1 MPRTTPKKKKN
12 KSRKKWGVRILR
24 GSPGKKGAQTQ
35 KNRSGSS
42 YPGSKRD
49 RDILSKVAK
58 SVSSSNRRLAFQE
71 KLKTLRK
78 GLSDELKKINI
89 TESGNGDVVVKVNY
103 TPPSSSS
110 SSSSKKGG
118 GKKKTKKKT
127 HQKQTKH
134 YKIEIIKKKPL
145 TIQVYDWD
153 KKKKKWVK
161 EGKPTQIKKGGKRR
175 RTKKRALKKRTR
187 KKN

>member
-1 MPRTTPKKKKN
+1 MPRTPKKKKN
-12 KSRKKWGVRILR
+12 KSRKKYPVRILR
-24 GSPGKKGAQTQ
+24 ESPGRKGAQTQ

-58 SVSSSNRRLAFQE
+58 SVSSSNRRLAFQD
-71 KLKTLRK
+71 KLKKLKK
-78 GLSDELKKINI
+78 GLSNELKNLNIN
-89 TESGNGDVVVKVNY
+89 ESGNGDVVVKVNY
-103 TPPSSSS
+103 TPP

-145 TIQVYDWD
+145 TIQVYDYD
-153 KKKKKWVK
+153 NEIKKWVK
-161 EGKPTQIKKGGKRR
+161 EGKPTQIKKGGRR
-175 RTKKRALKKRTR
+175 RKTKKRALKKRTR

>member
-1 MPRTTPKKKKN
+1 MPKTTPKRKN
-12 KSRKKWGVRILR
+12 KSRKKYAVRILR

-42 YPGSKRD
+42 YPGSKKD
-49 RDILSKVAK
+49 RNILSKVAK

-71 KLKTLRK
+71 KLKTLTK
-78 GLSDELKKINI
+78 GISDELKKINI
-89 TESGNGDVVVKVNY
+89 NESGNGDVVVKVNY
-103 TPPSSSS
+103 TPSSS

-118 GKKKTKKKT
+118 GKKSSKNYQKETK
-127 HQKQTKH
+127 Q

-153 KKKKKWVK
+153 KKKKIWVK
-161 EGKPTQIKKGGKRR
+161 EGKPTQIKKGGR

-187 KKN
+187 RRKN

>member
-1 MPRTTPKKKKN
+1 MPKTTPKRKN
-12 KSRKKWGVRILR
+12 KSRKKYAVRILR

-42 YPGSKRD
+42 YPGSKKD
-49 RDILSKVAK
+49 RNMLSKVAK

-71 KLKTLRK
+71 KLKTLTK
-78 GLSDELKKINI
+78 GISDELKKINI
-89 TESGNGDVVVKVNY
+89 NESGNGDVVVKVNY
-103 TPPSSSS
+103 TPSS

-118 GKKKTKKKT
+118 GKKPKKNYQKETK
-127 HQKQTKH
+127 Q

-161 EGKPTQIKKGGKRR
+161 EGKPTQIKSGGNRR

-187 KKN
+187 RRKN

>member
-1 MPRTTPKKKKN
+1 MPKTTPKRKN
-12 KSRKKWGVRILR
+12 KSRKKYAVRILR

-42 YPGSKRD
+42 YPGSKKD
-49 RDILSKVAK
+49 RNMLSKVAK

-71 KLKTLRK
+71 KLKTLTK
-78 GLSDELKKINI
+78 GISDELKKINI
-89 TESGNGDVVVKVNY
+89 NESGNGDVVVKVNY
-103 TPPSSSS
+103 TPSS

-118 GKKKTKKKT
+118 GKKSSKNYQKETK
-127 HQKQTKH
+127 Q

-153 KKKKKWVK
+153 KKQKKWVK
-161 EGKPTQIKKGGKRR
+161 EGKPTKIKKGGR

-187 KKN
+187 RRKN

>member
-1 MPRTTPKKKKN
+1 MPKTTPKRKN
-12 KSRKKWGVRILR
+12 KSRKKYAVRILR

-42 YPGSKRD
+42 YPGSKKD
-49 RDILSKVAK
+49 RNILSKVAK

-71 KLKTLRK
+71 KLKTLTK
-78 GLSDELKKINI
+78 GISDELKKINI
-89 TESGNGDVVVKVNY
+89 NESGNGDVVVKVNY
-103 TPPSSSS
+103 TPSS

-118 GKKKTKKKT
+118 GKMSRKNY
-127 HQKQTKH
+127 QKQTKH

-145 TIQVYDWD
+145 TIQVYDYD
-153 KKKKKWVK
+153 SKKKKWVK
-161 EGKPTQIKKGGKRR
+161 QGKPTKIKKGGR

-187 KKN
+187 RKKN

>member
-1 MPRTTPKKKKN
+1 MPKTTPKRKN
-12 KSRKKWGVRILR
+12 KSRKKYAVRILR

-42 YPGSKRD
+42 YPGSKKD
-49 RDILSKVAK
+49 RNILSKVAK

-71 KLKTLRK
+71 KLKTLTK
-78 GLSDELKKINI
+78 GISDELKKINI
-89 TESGNGDVVVKVNY
+89 NESGNGDVVVKVNY
-103 TPPSSSS
+103 TPSS

-118 GKKKTKKKT
+118 GKKSSKNYQKETK
-127 HQKQTKH
+127 Q

-153 KKKKKWVK
+153 KKQSTCYWSC
-161 EGKPTQIKKGGKRR
+161 
-175 RTKKRALKKRTR
+175 
-187 KKN
+187 N

>member
-1 MPRTTPKKKKN
+1 MPRTPKRKN
-12 KSRKKWGVRILR
+12 KSRKKYGLKILR

-49 RDILSKVAK
+49 IAKLSKVAK

-71 KLKTLRK
+71 KLKTLTK
-78 GLSDELKKINI
+78 GISDELKKINV
-89 TESGNGDVVVKVNY
+89 TESGNGDVIVNMNY
-103 TPPSSSS
+103 TPP
-110 SSSSKKGG
+110 SSKKGG
-118 GKKKTKKKT
+118 GKKKTKKKGPQ
-127 HQKQTKH
+127 QKQTKN

-153 KKKKKWVK
+153 KKKKRWVK
-161 EGKPTQIKKGGKRR
+161 EGKPTQIGKSGGNRR

-187 KKN
+187 RKKN

>member
-1 MPRTTPKKKKN
+1 MPKTTPKKKN
-12 KSRKKWGVRILR
+12 KSKKKYAVRILR

-42 YPGSKRD
+42 YPGSKKD
-49 RDILSKVAK
+49 RNILSKVAK

-71 KLKTLRK
+71 KLKTLTK
-78 GLSDELKKINI
+78 GISDELKKINI
-89 TESGNGDVVVKVNY
+89 NESGNGDVVVKVNY
-103 TPPSSSS
+103 TPSSSS
-110 SSSSKKGG
+110 SQKGG
-118 GKKKTKKKT
+118 GKKKTKKIY
-127 HQKQTKH
+127 QKETKN

-161 EGKPTQIKKGGKRR
+161 EGKPTQIKKGGR

-187 KKN
+187 RRKN

>member
-1 MPRTTPKKKKN
+1 MPRTTPTKKKK
-12 KSRKKWGVRILR
+12 KSRKKWAVKVLR

-42 YPGSKRD
+42 YPGSLEDMKR
-49 RDILSKVAK
+49 LSKVAK
-58 SVSSSNRRLAFQE
+58 SVSSSNRRLAFQD
-71 KLKTLRK
+71 KLKKLKK
-78 GLSDELKKINI
+78 GLSNELKNLNIN
-89 TESGNGDVVVKVNY
+89 ESGNGDVVVKVNY
-103 TPPSSSS
+103 TPP

-145 TIQVYDWD
+145 IIQVYDYD
-153 KKKKKWVK
+153 KKRKEWVK
-161 EGKPTQIKKGGKRR
+161 QGKQTQIKKGGRR
-175 RTKKRALKKRTR
+175 RKTKKRVRKKRTR